1 LKRLLSLWGPVI
13 AYMTAMFYAQSW
25 PNAPQPPGPLTDKH
39 EHFFFY
45 GVLGVL
51 ALRALTNAQW
61 RRVSAATALGAIVF
75 SSLYGV
81 VNEFHQRFVPGRS
94 YEVLDMIA
102 NAVGASVAVA
112 LVWAWSIIRRRSETH
127 DAL

>member
-1 LKRLLSLWGPVI
+1 MAAI
-13 AYMTAMFYAQSW
+13 FYAQSMS
-25 PNAPQPPGPLTDKH
+25 NAPPPPGPLTDKH

-45 GVLGVL
+45 GVLAVL
-51 ALRALTNAQW
+51 ALRAFANAQW
-61 RRVSAATALGAIVF
+61 RRVGAATALGAIVF

-81 VNEFHQRFVPGRS
+81 VNELHQRFVPGRS
-94 YEVLDMIA
+94 YEVADMIA
-102 NAVGASVAVA
+102 NATGASVAVV

>member
-1 LKRLLSLWGPVI
+1 MAAI
-13 AYMTAMFYAQSW
+13 FYAQSMAH
-25 PNAPQPPGPLTDKH
+25 PPQPPGGLTDKH

-45 GVLGVL
+45 GVLAVL
-51 ALRALTNAQW
+51 ALRAFTNAQW
-61 RRVSAATALGAIVF
+61 RRVGAATALGAIVF

-81 VNEFHQRFVPGRS
+81 VNEVHQRFVPGRS
-94 YEVLDMIA
+94 YEVVDMIA
-102 NAVGASVAVA
+102 NAIGASVAVV

>member
-1 LKRLLSLWGPVI
+1 
-13 AYMTAMFYAQSW
+13 MTAIFYAQSW
-25 PNAPQPPGPLTDKH
+25 SSAPPPPGPLTDKH

-51 ALRALTNAQW
+51 ALRALSNAQW
-61 RRVSAATALGAIVF
+61 RRIGAAAALGAIVL

-94 YEVLDMIA
+94 YEVGDMIA
-102 NAVGASVAVA
+102 NAIGASVAVV
-112 LVWAWSIIRRRSETH
+112 LVWAWSIIKRRSETH

>member
-1 LKRLLSLWGPVI
+1 MI
-13 AYMTAMFYAQSW
+13 AVFYAQSL
-25 PNAPQPPGPLTDKH
+25 PDAPKPPGPLTDKH

-45 GVLGVL
+45 GVLALL
-51 ALRALTNAQW
+51 ALRAFTNAQW
-61 RRVSAATALGAIVF
+61 RRVGAATALGAIVF

-81 VNEFHQRFVPGRS
+81 VNELHQRFVPGRS
-94 YEVLDMIA
+94 YEVVDMIA
-102 NAVGASVAVA
+102 NAIGASVAVA